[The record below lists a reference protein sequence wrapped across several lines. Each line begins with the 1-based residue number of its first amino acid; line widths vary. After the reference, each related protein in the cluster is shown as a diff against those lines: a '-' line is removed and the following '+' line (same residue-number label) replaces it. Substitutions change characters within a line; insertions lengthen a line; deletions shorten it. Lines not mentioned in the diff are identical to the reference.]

1 MNKQSRR
8 QFLGSAAF
16 VAGASLVSR
25 REGMARQRG
34 EAVPKITLT
43 CSDYLRFTPL
53 ATGDLRPENV
63 DLTWIR
69 GPRSEML
76 RRALSDPAVDGGE
89 TSMLGH
95 LLRVDRGDRSMVAVP
110 AFPLRNFTAHDIYVQ
125 KGSSLTPSQLNGSRI
140 GIYNWAAS
148 GAVWY
153 RHLIRYFGQDP
164 AAIKWVVGGTDEP
177 RKIVARAPL
186 PSYVTDAPADKSLT
200 DLLLEGAVDAIYVP
214 LPPKKYHPV
223 DGPIVRLI
231 PEFRTVE
238 KKYFEQTRCYPP
250 QHVLILRQEVWKS
263 NPSLGPLLLEI
274 LQQCETSFQES
285 LHHFPY
291 TTPWQVAEVEETDLL
306 MGPDFHAHGLDANR
320 HAVDVFCQAAFDDGQ
335 TKRRV
340 TVEEYFAE
348 FLKS

>member
-1 MNKQSRR
+1 MSQHSRR

-16 VAGASLVSR
+16 IAGASLASKG
-25 REGMARQRG
+25 EGATRQSG

-53 ATGDLRPENV
+53 ATGDLRPKNV

-110 AFPLRNFTAHDIYVQ
+110 VFPLRNFTAHDIYVQ
-125 KGSSLTPSQLNGSRI
+125 KGSSLTQSKLNGSRI

-153 RHLIRYFGQDP
+153 RQLIRYFGQDP

-200 DLLLEGAVDAIYVP
+200 DLLLAGDVDAIFVP

-223 DGPIVRLI
+223 EGPIVRLI
-231 PEFRTVE
+231 PEFRSVE
-238 KKYFEQTRCYPP
+238 KKYFEQTRCFPP
-250 QHVLILRQEVWKS
+250 QHVLILRREVWEK

-274 LQQCETSFQES
+274 FEQCETKFQEN

-291 TTPWQVAEVEETDLL
+291 STPWQVAEVEETDLL
-306 MGPDFHAHGLDANR
+306 MGPDFHAHGLEANR
-320 HAVDVFCQAAFDDGQ
+320 HPVDVFCQSGFEDGQ